1 MTEIEEKIVKIITSE
16 MRLDE
21 PVALTDNLSDLNA
34 DSLDRAEIIF
44 SIEDEF
50 GIELNIPNRE
60 TAMSIFV
67 TVQSV
72 ADYVKDVLQKQATV

>member
-1 MTEIEEKIVKIITSE
+1 MTEIEEKIVKIITKE
-16 MRLDE
+16 LRME
-21 PVALTDNLSDLNA
+21 APPALTDNLADLNA

-50 GIELNIPNRE
+50 GIELNIPNKE
-60 TAMSIFV
+60 AAASIFV

-72 ADYVKDVLQKQATV
+72 ADHVRDVLPK